1 MESKKDRVVLRAS
14 FRISAARLA
23 AIQAL
28 YELSLS
34 DRTPK
39 DVLETFSAKR
49 WRAVTLRDP
58 DSKPGLGGKARL
70 PNPDLNYL
78 STIVIGVSDHTERYE
93 DLIKTVLGKK
103 WSINRL
109 DFLMLA
115 LLKSAAFEICEK
127 KETSIGII
135 ISEYSDLAHTFFDDK
150 DAKFATGI
158 INQMA
163 EDIRILETN

>member
-1 MESKKDRVVLRAS
+1 MGPKKDRVVSRAS

-34 DRTPK
+34 NRNPK
-39 DVLETFSAKR
+39 EVLETFAAKR
-49 WRAVTLRDP
+49 WRSITLRDP
-58 DSKPGLGGKARL
+58 DSKPGSGGKARL
-70 PNPDLNYL
+70 PNPDLDYL
-78 STIVIGVSDHTERYE
+78 STIVMEVSDNSSRYE
-93 DLIKTVLGKK
+93 GLIKSILGQK
-103 WSINRL
+103 WTINRL

-115 LLKSAAFEICEK
+115 LLKSAAFEISEK

-135 ISEYSDLAHTFFDDK
+135 VGEYSDLAHTFFDDK

-163 EDIRILETN
+163 EDIRILETS